1 MEKIKVLLC
10 DDMDYLCQYFELLL
24 NKEDDME
31 VVGTASGPKTCM
43 EMYRDRK
50 PDVVLLDIQMQTDDE
65 GIKVLEMIMNE
76 NPNAKVIMLTIHE
89 DDDLIFRALSSGACD
104 YIIKSSGNQII
115 ADSVRRAYKGES
127 SLNPYIAQKLLKE
140 SKAVKERQ
148 FAAMSLLHSIA
159 LLTSSEYKILR
170 MIYDGLSYAEI
181 ATKRY
186 VEEVTIRTQVNK
198 ILKKF
203 NKKNM
208 KELIKELH
216 SMQIFDLK
224 F

>member
-24 NKEDDME
+24 NKEEDIE
-31 VVGTASGPKTCM
+31 VIGTATDSKQCM
-43 EMYRDRK
+43 ELYCDKK

-65 GIKVLEMIMNE
+65 GIRVLDMVMNE
-76 NPNAKVIMLTIHE
+76 NPHAKVIMLTIHE
-89 DDDLIFRALSSGACD
+89 EDDLIFRALSSGACD
-104 YIIKSSGNQII
+104 YIIKSSSSNII
-115 ADSVRRAYKGES
+115 ADSVRKAYNNES
-127 SLNPYIAQKLLKE
+127 SLNPCIAQKLLKE
-140 SKAVKERQ
+140 SRAVKERQ
-148 FAAMSLLHSIA
+148 LTAMSLLHSIA

-170 MIYDGLSYAEI
+170 MIYDGLSYSEI
-181 ATKRY
+181 AKQRY

-208 KELIKELH
+208 KQLVNELRDI
-216 SMQIFDLK
+216 QFFNLK

>member
-10 DDMDYLCQYFELLL
+10 DDMDYLCNYFELLL
-24 NKEDDME
+24 NKEKDIE
-31 VVGTASGPKTCM
+31 VVGTATDPKTCM
-43 EMYRDRK
+43 EIYREKK

-65 GIKVLEMIMNE
+65 GIRVLEMIMKE
-76 NPNAKVIMLTIHE
+76 NPDARVIMLTIHE
-89 DDDLIFRALSSGACD
+89 EDDLIFRALSSGACD
-104 YIIKSSGNQII
+104 YIIKSSGHSII
-115 ADSVRRAYKGES
+115 ASSVRKAYNGES

-148 FAAMSLLHSIA
+148 VAAMSLLNSIA

-170 MIYDGLSYAEI
+170 MIYDGLSYSEI
-181 ATKRY
+181 AKQRY

-198 ILKKF
+198 ILSKF
-203 NKKNM
+203 HKKNM
-208 KELIKELH
+208 KELIGELR
-216 SMQIFDLK
+216 SIQLFDLK

>member
-10 DDMDYLCQYFELLL
+10 DDMDYLCHYFEILL
-24 NKEDDME
+24 NREEDIE
-31 VVGTASGPKTCM
+31 VVGIATDPKMCM
-43 EMYRDRK
+43 EIYRDKK
-50 PDVVLLDIQMQTDDE
+50 PDVVLLDIQMQTKDD
-65 GIKVLEMIMNE
+65 GIKALDMIIKE

-89 DDDLIFRALSSGACD
+89 EDDLIFRALSSGACD
-104 YIIKSSGNQII
+104 YIIKSSSSNII
-115 ADSVRRAYKGES
+115 VDSVRRAYKGES

-170 MIYDGLSYAEI
+170 MIYDGLSYEEI
-181 ATKRY
+181 AKQRY

-208 KELIKELH
+208 KQLIRELH
-216 SMQIFDLK
+216 DIQLFNFK